1 MNYKLDRRMDKG
13 FVAIISC
20 ISLFMLMACGS
31 NDAQLG
37 NCWWKYGSGYHIGD
51 MLEELDKNVRNDT
64 VFKSNKHIYAQII
77 NDEKGIPL
85 ASASSLEK
93 SFKDEKQTKKELA
106 EKVGTEIAKR
116 SIKTGIKD
124 VAFDKGKYKYHGIIK
139 ILADAAR
146 AEGLDF

>member
-1 MNYKLDRRMDKG
+1 MKNLTRTKRTRYKLKKFTNRERL
-13 FVAIISC
+13 S
-20 ISLFMLMACGS
+20 
-31 NDAQLG
+31 
-37 NCWWKYGSGYHIGD
+37 
-51 MLEELDKNVRNDT
+51 
-64 VFKSNKHIYAQII
+64 VFKSNNHIYAQII
-77 NDEKGIPL
+77 NDEKGTTL

-93 SFKDEKQTKKELA
+93 SIKDEKQTKKELA

-146 AEGLDF
+146 AAGLNF